1 MRPRSIL
8 ITGASSGIGRAL
20 ALEYARGGANLA
32 LCARRAEELEAA
44 AGEVRALGG
53 SAICLPVDVTDTEAI
68 GDAMRRADRDL
79 GGIEMVIA
87 NAGRNKHRHAARLGW
102 DDVKYVLD
110 VNVQGAI
117 ATLLAAIPI
126 FLARQKG
133 HLVGISSQAGRRG
146 LPAAAAYG
154 ASKAALTIFL
164 ESLRIDLGPA
174 AVHVT
179 DVQPGFVHTA
189 MTAQAKH
196 PLPFAWPVDRA
207 ASYVARRLERAP
219 AVIAFPRPTVAVMG
233 FARLLPAP
241 IYDRIIRSLYG
252 SRG

>member
-1 MRPRSIL
+1 
-8 ITGASSGIGRAL
+8 
-20 ALEYARGGANLA
+20 
-32 LCARRAEELEAA
+32 
-44 AGEVRALGG
+44 
-53 SAICLPVDVTDTEAI
+53 
-68 GDAMRRADRDL
+68 MRRADRDL

-126 FLARQKG
+126 LLARQKG

-146 LPAAAAYG
+146 LPAGAAYG

-174 AVHVT
+174 AVRVT
-179 DVQPGFVHTA
+179 DVQPGFVHTPL
-189 MTAQAKH
+189 TAQSTH
-196 PLPFAWPVDRA
+196 PLPFVWPVDRA
-207 ASYVARRLERAP
+207 ARHIARRLERAP
-219 AVIAFPRPTVAVMG
+219 AVIAFPGPTVLAMSL
-233 FARLLPAP
+233 ARLLPAP